1 VLSFGFVA
9 ALIAT
14 NISEPI
20 IPTIPRKLAIPV
32 NDIATGIFEDMSGLR
47 MGATIS
53 SGPFVGRKFMDYQQR
68 ENN

>member
-1 VLSFGFVA
+1 
-9 ALIAT
+9 
-14 NISEPI
+14 
-20 IPTIPRKLAIPV
+20 V